1 MSAEKDKNQELK
13 DKLEQAKADKAKA
26 KQAKREAKAKAREEA
41 KAKRHA
47 EREKELNERKS
58 AKAQSDKPNKEV
70 PAKEVQPE
78 KAEKKADKVKQPK
91 PAKPKAEKKPKSPED
106 NIFKNF
112 TDKGFLSLKGFL
124 NGISTLL
131 SLGII
136 GVGGYLEYLLLE
148 HPDVFFNSLVTQAFV
163 GVIILI
169 GIMQAI
175 STLSVVGKAKNVGY
189 LSISISSSLGI
200 IAYAL
205 LQHFAKFHDLDKV
218 TAYGTLSYHLL
229 IALLFVL
236 IGSAVF
242 ALIASLVSNYVIKKP
257 APKVEPAPIELGANK
272 PEKEERTA
280 PRKEEKE

>member
-58 AKAQSDKPNKEV
+58 AK
-70 PAKEVQPE
+70 EVQPE
-78 KAEKKADKVKQPK
+78 KAEKKADKVKQPIPTK
-91 PAKPKAEKKPKSPED
+91 TAKPKAEKKPKSPED

-163 GVIILI
+163 GVIVLI
-169 GIMQAI
+169 GIVQAI
-175 STLSVVGKAKNVGY
+175 STLSVVGKEKNVGY

-205 LQHFAKFHDLDKV
+205 LQQFAKFHDLDKV
-218 TAYGTLSYHLL
+218 TTYGTLSYHLL